1 MDKTLYRVSQEQILY
16 IVSRGQIKLQGVSWI
31 EYSTG
36 CLMDSLLYRVSQE
49 QITPQGVSW
58 IVYSTRC
65 LMDSL
70 LYRVSY
76 GQFTLQ
82 GVSSISYT
90 TKYIKDRLHY
100 RVSQEQNTLKGCL
113 IDSLLYRVSP
123 AQVTPYTT
131 GCLNISQGQ
140 ITLQGVSTFLN
151 DRLLYRVSQLSTFFK
166 DRLLS
171 RVLFFIIINNTF
183 FIFLSCCRLQVKRMQ
198 YLKKRH
204 SPVKRSMLFES
215 ILL

>member
-1 MDKTLYRVSQEQILY
+1 MDRILYRVFN
-16 IVSRGQIKLQGVSWI
+16 GQFTLQGVSRI
-31 EYSTG
+31 DYSTG
-36 CLMDSLLYRVSQE
+36 CLMDSFLYKVSH
-49 QITPQGVSW
+49 G
-58 IVYSTRC
+58 Y
-65 LMDSL
+65 
-70 LYRVSY
+70 
-76 GQFTLQ
+76 FTLQ

-171 RVLFFIIINNTF
+171 RVLFFISITNTF
-183 FIFLSCCRLQVKRMQ
+183 LFLKVVVIYR
-198 YLKKRH
+198 
-204 SPVKRSMLFES
+204 
-215 ILL
+215 